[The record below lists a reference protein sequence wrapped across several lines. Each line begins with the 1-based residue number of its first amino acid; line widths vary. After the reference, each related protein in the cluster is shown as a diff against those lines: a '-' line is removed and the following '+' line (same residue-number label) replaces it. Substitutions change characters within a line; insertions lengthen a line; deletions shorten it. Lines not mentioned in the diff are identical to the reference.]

1 MNAGEA
7 TPQPGR
13 EAAGEI
19 SLRPIALGDEPW
31 LYRIYAS
38 TREEELAP
46 TGWDEAQREAFLTM
60 QFDAQH
66 RYYQEYYAGAL
77 FQLILYDGVPAGR
90 LYVNRGA
97 EELRIVDIALL
108 PTYRRRGI
116 GTTLL
121 RALQAE
127 GAQARQPVTI
137 HVERLNPALRLYER
151 LGFRVSA
158 DKGVYLL
165 LAWPTA
171 SVAPV
176 SGEDRFVAQATRS
189 GAERDEEEIERTD

>member
-19 SLRPIALGDEPW
+19 SLRPIAPGDEPW

-46 TGWDEAQREAFLTM
+46 TGWDDAQREAFLTM

-66 RYYQEYYAGAL
+66 RYYQEYYAGAS

-137 HVERLNPALRLYER
+137 HVERLNPALLLYER
-151 LGFRVSA
+151 LGFRLSA

-165 LAWPTA
+165 LAWWPCPALRSQEKIA
-171 SVAPV
+171 S
-176 SGEDRFVAQATRS
+176 
-189 GAERDEEEIERTD
+189 